1 MCTWLAFPVI
11 GFTGPVATEISFDV
25 LVLFFDLLGGF
36 QFSLVQGQR
45 SEGGVALTLYML
57 CGATFRGASSGKSI
71 RDLPLPKMFLG
82 WYVMIFLY
90 SD

>member
-45 SEGGVALTLYML
+45 SEGGLL
-57 CGATFRGASSGKSI
+57 
-71 RDLPLPKMFLG
+71 
-82 WYVMIFLY
+82 
-90 SD
+90 